1 MQHGQQPWD
10 LLEQLV
16 TRGDPAPVLSF
27 LDGLPRDERARA
39 LSRLEEATQT
49 ALLRLVG
56 PHEAADL
63 LEQLSEAQAVELLED
78 LPAAEA
84 AAIVDE
90 LPSNEQA
97 DLLGELG
104 REEADAILQK
114 MAPKEA
120 RDARRLLQYPADV
133 AGGLMITEFLSFPVA
148 ANVDDVLKDLREHA
162 EQYSDYEIQYAYIAG
177 EEDRLVGVLRLR
189 DLLLAPPHTSVETI
203 MLKAPL
209 HLPVL
214 SPLSRLK
221 AFFSEHPF
229 VGVPITDERGVLL
242 GVVRRS
248 AVEEA
253 IGERETGAFLA
264 MSGLSGNEELRTMP
278 LHMRARG
285 RLSWLSINIVLNLAA
300 ASVIVAYQET
310 LASVIA
316 LAVFLPIISDMSGC
330 SGNQAV
336 AVSIRELS
344 LGLVR
349 PHEVFRVMV
358 KESAIGLVNGLVLGV
373 LLGAV
378 AALWKGNLFLG
389 LVVGSALMLNT
400 LVAVVLGGL
409 IPLALKGL
417 KQDPALASGPIL
429 TTVTDM
435 CGFFLVLS
443 FASAGLSRL
452 T

>member
-1 MQHGQQPWD
+1 MS
-10 LLEQLV
+10 
-16 TRGDPAPVLSF
+16 RGDAAPVLSF

-39 LSRLEEATQT
+39 LSRLEEETQS

-56 PHEAADL
+56 PHESADL
-63 LEQLSEAQAVELLED
+63 LEQLGEAQAVELLED
-78 LPAAEA
+78 LPASEA

-90 LPSNEQA
+90 MPSNEQA

-104 REEADAILQK
+104 REDADAILEQ
-114 MAPKEA
+114 MAPEEA

-162 EQYSDYEIQYAYIAG
+162 EQYSDYEIQYVYIAG
-177 EEDRLVGVLRLR
+177 ERGQLVGVLRLR
-189 DLLLAPPHTSVETI
+189 DLLLARPHTSVEAI
-203 MLKAPL
+203 MLQAPL

-214 SPLSRLK
+214 SALSRLK
-221 AFFSEHPF
+221 AFFAEHPF

-253 IGERETGAFLA
+253 IGERETGAFLS
-264 MSGLSGNEELRTMP
+264 MSGLSGHEELRTMP
-278 LHMRARG
+278 LHTRARG

-349 PHEVFRVMV
+349 PHEVFRVIV
-358 KESAIGLVNGLVLGV
+358 KEGAIGLVNGLVLGV
-373 LLGAV
+373 LLGTV

-400 LVAVVLGGL
+400 LLAVVLGGL

-443 FASAGLSRL
+443 FASAGLARL